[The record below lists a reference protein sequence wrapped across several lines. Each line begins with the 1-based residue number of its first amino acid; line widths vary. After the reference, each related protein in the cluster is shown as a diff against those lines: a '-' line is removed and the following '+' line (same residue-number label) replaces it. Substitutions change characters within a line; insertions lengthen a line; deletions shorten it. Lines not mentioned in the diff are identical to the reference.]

1 MIRTWY
7 QLFGTDTFVDADGSI
22 DRPCYGIFPAR
33 DTAEDVADYFLTLG
47 HDTEIVEVQ
56 ADWTKA
62 KQVE

>member
-7 QLFGTDTFVDADGSI
+7 QLFGTDEFVDADGSI
-22 DRPCYGIFPAR
+22 DRPCYGIFPAL

>member
-7 QLFGTDTFVDADGSI
+7 QLFGTDEFMDADGST

-47 HDTEIVEVQ
+47 CGTEIVEVQ

>member
-7 QLFGTDTFVDADGSI
+7 QLLGTDEFIDADGSI

>member
-1 MIRTWY
+1 MVRTWY
-7 QLFGTDTFVDADGSI
+7 QLFGKDEFVDEGGEV

-47 HDTEIVEVQ
+47 RDTEIVEVK
-56 ADWTKA
+56 ADWTRA

>member
-7 QLFGTDTFVDADGSI
+7 QLFGTDEFMDADGSI